1 MGISFLITALEQG
14 LAFSVMALGVYMTF
28 RILDF
33 PDLSVDGSLP
43 LGAAVS
49 AKFIIAGVNPFLSL
63 IPALIAGGLAGAIT
77 GFLNTRFKIAPLLSG
92 ILTMTMLYSINLRI
106 MGRPN
111 IPLLG
116 ENTIFKTISDL
127 GIPSPWNNLIILII
141 IVILVK
147 FILDLFLKTQIGF
160 ALRAAGDNPQMI
172 RSMGVSTDTMKM
184 IGVIIANSLVALSGA
199 LVTQYQGFADVGMGI
214 GTIVAGLASVIV
226 GEVVLGAKSIF
237 ITTFSIIVGSIL
249 YRLSI
254 SIALYIGFAA
264 SDLKLLTAIIV
275 IIFLSTPKL
284 KNMIEV
290 STDD

>member
-1 MGISFLITALEQG
+1 MGLSFLITALEQG

-49 AKFIIAGVNPFLSL
+49 AKFIVAGVNPFLSL
-63 IPALIAGGLAGAIT
+63 IPALIAGGLAGMIT

-116 ENTIFKTISDL
+116 EKTIFKTMSNL
-127 GIPSPWNNLIILII
+127 GIPSPWNNLIILIL
-141 IVILVK
+141 IVLLVK
-147 FILDLFLKTQIGF
+147 FVLDLFLKTQIGF

-226 GEVVLGAKSIF
+226 GEVVLGEKSIF
-237 ITTFSIIVGSIL
+237 ITTLSIIVGSIL

>member
-116 ENTIFKTISDL
+116 EKTIFKTMNNI

-141 IVILVK
+141 IVLLVK

-226 GEVVLGAKSIF
+226 GEVVLGEKSIF
-237 ITTFSIIVGSIL
+237 ITTLSIIVGSIL

>member
-226 GEVVLGAKSIF
+226 GEGVLGEKSIF
-237 ITTFSIIVGSIL
+237 ITTLSIIVGSIL

>member
-49 AKFIIAGVNPFLSL
+49 AKFIVAGINPFLSL
-63 IPALIAGGLAGAIT
+63 IPALVAGGIAGAIT

-226 GEVVLGAKSIF
+226 GEVVLGEKSIF
-237 ITTFSIIVGSIL
+237 ITTLSIIVGSIL

>member
-1 MGISFLITALEQG
+1 MGISFFITSLEQG
-14 LAFSVMALGVYMTF
+14 LAFAVMALGVYTTF

-33 PDLSVDGSLP
+33 ADLSVDGSLP

-49 AKFIIAGVNPFLSL
+49 AKFIVAGYNPFLSL
-63 IPALIAGGLAGAIT
+63 IPAIIAGGLAGAIT
-77 GFLNTRFKIAPLLSG
+77 GFLNTRLKIAPLLSG

-116 ENTIFKTISDL
+116 EKTIFTVMNDM
-127 GIPSPWNNLIILII
+127 GIPSPWNNLIILFLLIF
-141 IVILVK
+141 IVKI
-147 FILDLFLKTQIGF
+147 ILDLFLKTQLGF
-160 ALRAAGDNPQMI
+160 ALRATGDNPQMI
-172 RSMGVSTDTMKM
+172 RSMGVSTDIMKM
-184 IGVIIANSLVALSGA
+184 IGLIIANALVAFSGA

-214 GTIVAGLASVIV
+214 GTIIAGLASVII
-226 GEVVLGAKSIF
+226 GEVLLGEKNIF
-237 ITTFSIIVGSIL
+237 VTTLSVIVGSVV

-254 SIALYIGFAA
+254 SLALTIGFAA

-275 IIFLSTPKL
+275 IVFLSTPKL

-290 STDD
+290 SYDA

>member
-49 AKFIIAGVNPFLSL
+49 AKFILAGYNPFLSL
-63 IPALIAGGLAGAIT
+63 IPALIAGGIAGAIT
-77 GFLNTRFKIAPLLSG
+77 GLLNTRFKIAPLLSG

-116 ENTIFKTISDL
+116 EKTIFKIMSNL

-141 IVILVK
+141 IVLLVK
-147 FILDLFLKTQIGF
+147 FILDIFLKTQIGF

-199 LVTQYQGFADVGMGI
+199 IVTQYQGFADVGMGI

-226 GEVVLGAKSIF
+226 GEVVLGEKSIF
-237 ITTFSIIVGSIL
+237 ITTLSIIVGSIL

-264 SDLKLLTAIIV
+264 SDLKFLTAIIV

-290 STDD
+290 SIDD

>member
-49 AKFIIAGVNPFLSL
+49 AKFILAGYNPFLSL
-63 IPALIAGGLAGAIT
+63 IPALIAGGIAGAIT
-77 GFLNTRFKIAPLLSG
+77 GLLNTRFKIAPLLSG

-116 ENTIFKTISDL
+116 EKTIFKIMSNL

-141 IVILVK
+141 IVLLVK

-199 LVTQYQGFADVGMGI
+199 IVTQYQGFADVGMGI

-226 GEVVLGAKSIF
+226 GEVVLGEKSIF
-237 ITTFSIIVGSIL
+237 ITTLSIIVGSIL

-290 STDD
+290 SIDD

>member
-226 GEVVLGAKSIF
+226 GEVVLGEKSIF
-237 ITTFSIIVGSIL
+237 ITTLSIIVGSIL

>member
-49 AKFIIAGVNPFLSL
+49 AKFIVAGINPFLSL
-63 IPALIAGGLAGAIT
+63 IPALVAGGIAGAIT

-116 ENTIFKTISDL
+116 EKTIFKTMNNI

-226 GEVVLGAKSIF
+226 GEVVLGEKSIF
-237 ITTFSIIVGSIL
+237 ITTLSIIVGSIL

>member
-49 AKFIIAGVNPFLSL
+49 AKFIVAGYNPFLSL
-63 IPALIAGGLAGAIT
+63 IPALIAGGLAGTIT
-77 GFLNTRFKIAPLLSG
+77 GVLNTRFKIAPLLSG

-116 ENTIFKTISDL
+116 EKTIFKMMNNV

-141 IVILVK
+141 IVLLVK

-184 IGVIIANSLVALSGA
+184 IGVIIANALVALSGA

-214 GTIVAGLASVIV
+214 GTIVAGLASVII
-226 GEVVLGAKSIF
+226 GEVILGKKSIF
-237 ITTFSIIVGSIL
+237 ITTLSIIVGSIL

-290 STDD
+290 SVND

>member
-1 MGISFLITALEQG
+1 MGISFFITSLEQG
-14 LAFSVMALGVYMTF
+14 LAFAVMALGVYTTF

-33 PDLSVDGSLP
+33 ADLSVDGSLP

-49 AKFIIAGVNPFLSL
+49 AKFIVAGYNPFLSL
-63 IPALIAGGLAGAIT
+63 IPAIIAGGLAGAIT
-77 GFLNTRFKIAPLLSG
+77 GFLNTRLKIAPLLSG

-116 ENTIFKTISDL
+116 EKTIFTVMSDM
-127 GIPSPWNNLIILII
+127 GIPSPWNNLIILFLLIF
-141 IVILVK
+141 IVKI
-147 FILDLFLKTQIGF
+147 ILDLFLKTQLGF
-160 ALRAAGDNPQMI
+160 ALRATGDNPQMI
-172 RSMGVSTDTMKM
+172 RSMGVSTDIMKM
-184 IGVIIANSLVALSGA
+184 IGLIIANALVAFSGA

-214 GTIVAGLASVIV
+214 GTIIAGLASVII
-226 GEVVLGAKSIF
+226 GEVLLGEKNIF
-237 ITTFSIIVGSIL
+237 ITTLSVIVGSVV

-254 SIALYIGFAA
+254 SLALTIGFAA

-275 IIFLSTPKL
+275 IVFLSTPKL

-290 STDD
+290 SYDA

>member
-1 MGISFLITALEQG
+1 
-14 LAFSVMALGVYMTF
+14 
-28 RILDF
+28 
-33 PDLSVDGSLP
+33 
-43 LGAAVS
+43 
-49 AKFIIAGVNPFLSL
+49 
-63 IPALIAGGLAGAIT
+63 
-77 GFLNTRFKIAPLLSG
+77 
-92 ILTMTMLYSINLRI
+92 
-106 MGRPN
+106 
-111 IPLLG
+111 
-116 ENTIFKTISDL
+116 
-127 GIPSPWNNLIILII
+127 
-141 IVILVK
+141 
-147 FILDLFLKTQIGF
+147 
-160 ALRAAGDNPQMI
+160 MI

-226 GEVVLGAKSIF
+226 GEVVLGEKSIF
-237 ITTFSIIVGSIL
+237 ITTLSIIVGSIL